1 MLAQQEDQFAVQPPL
16 ALLQWQR
23 AGSDAAAR
31 QLLLARLKTL
41 KSVARLM
48 AKQQWH
54 AWRLPRQMAL
64 VSALEEAAG
73 RAGAAWDPLQRADR
87 QLDSRLAELEPK
99 ERALRAELN
108 GLHHARAFPDAA
120 EQARQLE
127 AAVAAQ
133 AQAIALADA
142 ELAELERQEAELRAA
157 ASAATAQKEALA
169 QRIEATR
176 VALAATPR
184 ATEVA
189 LAEMRSLLAL
199 RKAVTGWEFVHVG
212 ASSLLVRYLIGG
224 PVTIRLDFDPES
236 RLVTGLQLLP
246 GNNCKLAVLRHAA
259 RLAPSIGT
267 PLAECLAECLG
278 RLDAVSQLER
288 SLAAMDSACSLTIP
302 EPNNDADQMQQ
313 QQVALILGFFSYEA
327 RSKFDIS
334 LLIDASGPAL
344 RLLPA
349 AFTHHYGPIEQADVH
364 DYVGMA
370 LSNPAIE
377 RAPAAC
383 KQIVTSVMGLMAE
396 HTVDGRPSDAFSLC
410 MHSSDHQMQLD

>member
-1 MLAQQEDQFAVQPPL
+1 
-16 ALLQWQR
+16 
-23 AGSDAAAR
+23 
-31 QLLLARLKTL
+31 
-41 KSVARLM
+41 
-48 AKQQWH
+48 
-54 AWRLPRQMAL
+54 MAL
-64 VSALEEAAG
+64 VAALEEAAG

-87 QLDSRLAELEPK
+87 QLDTRLAELEPK

-108 GLHHARAFPDAA
+108 SLHHARAFPNAA

-133 AQAIALADA
+133 AQAIAAADA

-176 VALAATPR
+176 AALAATPR
-184 ATEVA
+184 ATELA
-189 LAEMRSLLAL
+189 LSEMRSLLAL

-212 ASSLLVRYLIGG
+212 PSSLLVRYLVGG
-224 PVTIRLDFDPES
+224 PVTIRLDFDAES
-236 RLVTGLQLLP
+236 RMVTGLQLLP

-259 RLAPSIGT
+259 RLAPLIGM

-278 RLDAVSQLER
+278 RLDAVAQLER

-302 EPNNDADQMQQ
+302 EPEDDQS
-313 QQVALILGFFSYEA
+313 QVTLVLGFFSYEA
-327 RSKFDIS
+327 RSKFDIT
-334 LLIDASGPAL
+334 LLVDASGPAL

-349 AFTHHYGPIEQADVH
+349 TFTHHYGPIEQADVH

-410 MHSSDHQMQLD
+410 MHSASDHQMQLD